1 MQLDKI
7 YIKGFRNFKEATV
20 NLNKH
25 CLIIGAN
32 DVGKTNLI
40 YAMRI
45 LLDRGFSD
53 YDYELQESD
62 FYAYEDTDSIVI
74 RLYFS
79 DITEDCVVS
88 KMGGL
93 LSDDGNLV
101 LQYEAKR
108 TGNQVDYEFKG
119 GKSDSNEDLNDCN
132 GPFYK
137 KWLNL
142 KYISSRRDFWG
153 YINKTKNLLLT
164 QAMEERGEREL
175 ASDERLRQEIER
187 HLNEVDEKIPELTY
201 VKNATKQINT
211 ELDKLSIHNREQ
223 HIVFDTA
230 TTDVERM
237 IRSVNLVSKHN
248 DKKLV
253 IGGEGRAN
261 QIYLSLWATQN
272 QQSEV
277 PTEVSIICIEEPE
290 AYLHP
295 HQQRELAA
303 YLGDTLN
310 GQVIL
315 TSHSPY
321 VVSEFSPNSIIR
333 LYKDKDNETFVASEG
348 CSDVIEEGIEGL
360 GYRMSVI
367 PAEAFFSDFVI
378 LVEGPSE
385 VLFYKALAQQLDIDL
400 DRMNIS
406 VMSVDGVDFV
416 TYIKILD
423 AMDIDWTMRT
433 DNDIMKVP
441 KKEEY
446 RYAGIERG
454 IDCWEASNE
463 YCFKDDEEERI
474 YNEKKSLLHFEDKD
488 NIPTESLEAAEWM
501 IEFLSDKCIEIAD
514 VDLET
519 DLYDS
524 DLRGDLRDYYYEGD
538 PIDGASVIKK
548 MKNHK
553 AINMYGFLKAKKD
566 KLVKLKEDK
575 LAEPLT
581 TAVYNIEEMY
591 GTYADTE

>member
-1 MQLDKI
+1 MQLEKI

-62 FYAYEDTDSIVI
+62 FYAYDDTDTIVI

-79 DITEDCVVS
+79 DITEDCVLS

-93 LSDDGNLV
+93 ISDVGDLV
-101 LQYEAKR
+101 LQYEAKK
-108 TGNQVDYEFKG
+108 TGSQVDYMFKC
-119 GKSDSNEDLNDCN
+119 GKSDSNEDLNECN
-132 GPFYK
+132 GPFYR

-164 QAMEERGEREL
+164 QAMEERGEKEQ
-175 ASDERLRQEIER
+175 ADDERLRQEIER
-187 HLNEVDEKIPELTY
+187 QLNEVDQKIPELTY

-211 ELDKLSIHNREQ
+211 ELDKLSIHNKEQ
-223 HIVFDTA
+223 QIVFDTA

-237 IRSVNLVSKHN
+237 IRGVNIVSKHN
-248 DKKLV
+248 GKKLV
-253 IGGEGRAN
+253 IGGEGRTN

-272 QQSEV
+272 QQTEV
-277 PTEVSIICIEEPE
+277 PTEVSVICIEEPE

-310 GQVIL
+310 GQVII

-321 VVSEFSPNSIIR
+321 VVSEFSPNSIVR
-333 LYKDKDNETFVASEG
+333 LYKEQNNTLIASEG
-348 CSDVIEEGIEGL
+348 CSNVIEEGIDGL

-367 PAEAFFSDFVI
+367 PAEAFFADYVI
-378 LVEGPSE
+378 LVEGASE
-385 VLFYKALAQQLDIDL
+385 LLLFKTLAVQLGVDL
-400 DRMNIS
+400 DRLNIS
-406 VMSVDGVDFV
+406 ILCVDGVDFV
-416 TYIKILD
+416 TYIKILN
-423 AMDIDWTMRT
+423 AMDIEWAMRT
-433 DNDIMKVP
+433 DNDIIKIP
-441 KKEEY
+441 KKNEY
-446 RYAGIERG
+446 RYAGIERALKCLEEG
-454 IDCWEASNE
+454 YDIDAL
-463 YCFKDDEEERI
+463 
-474 YNEKKSLLHFEDKD
+474 EKKIIEENKKLLRGFSNPES
-488 NIPTESLEAAEWM
+488 IPEENQKAAAAICNLLDEYSIQM
-501 IEFLSDKCIEIAD
+501 AN

-519 DLYDS
+519 DLLNSPLHDI
-524 DLRGDLRDYYYEGD
+524 LKDYYGEED
-538 PIDGASVIKK
+538 ENVSDDDLVVE
-548 MKNHK
+548 MKRHK
-553 AINMYGFLKAKKD
+553 GINMYHFLQKKKD
-566 KLVKLKEDK
+566 KLVSLKEDRMADLLYDAK
-575 LAEPLT
+575 D
-581 TAVYNIEEMY
+581 YIEKNY
-591 GTYADTE
+591 GTNANTE